1 MTDESIVTLY
11 WARDPSAIARSD
23 EKYGPYCRSIS
34 FGILRDRLDAEEC
47 VNDTWLSAWNAM
59 PPERPQKLR
68 FFLGK
73 IARNLSI
80 NRLDARRAKKRG
92 GGELTLALSELEG
105 CLSGGPPVEELA
117 EARELEEF
125 LARFVHGLPEAK
137 RKVFI
142 RRYWYLSPV
151 AEIARDYGMS
161 EAKVTSMLHR
171 MREKLKSALE
181 KEGYRL

>member
-1 MTDESIVTLY
+1 MDESYIVGLFF
-11 WARDPSAIARSD
+11 ARDEAALAECRRRYGAYCRAIARN
-23 EKYGPYCRSIS
+23 
-34 FGILRDRLDAEEC
+34 ILGREADAEEC
-47 VNDTWLSAWNAM
+47 ENDVYLAAWNAI
-59 PPERPQKLR
+59 PPAQPRSLR
-68 FFLGK
+68 AFLGK

-105 CLSGGPPVEELA
+105 CLSDGPPVEELA
-117 EARELEEF
+117 EARELAEF

-161 EAKVTSMLHR
+161 EAKVTSMRHR